1 MPLAR
6 TTNHSATLIDNFLF
20 NSLEHHVISENI
32 VFGITDHLPNF
43 LIINKLS
50 TLPKNYKL
58 FKRDYSKLDS
68 EAHICEV
75 GNVNW
80 SEVLGSESGAT
91 DVNIVFQNSY
101 DPITE
106 IINKHAPI
114 RKLFRKEIKSLSKPW
129 VTPGIKPSIRNKE
142 KFYKRI
148 IETRNP
154 YF

>member
-1 MPLAR
+1 ML
-6 TTNHSATLIDNFLF
+6 LILNVL
-20 NSLEHHVISENI
+20 SV
-32 VFGITDHLPNF
+32 T

-68 EAHICEV
+68 EALTSEV

-80 SEVLGSESGAT
+80 SEVLGVECGAT
-91 DVNIVFQNSY
+91 DVKTVFQNF
-101 DPITE
+101 DDRIAE

-114 RKLFRKEIKSLSKPW
+114 RKLSRKEIKSLSKPW
-129 VTPGIKPSIRNKE
+129 VTPGIKTSIRNKE
-142 KFYKRI
+142 EFNKRF

-154 YF
+154 YFLTN

>member
-1 MPLAR
+1 ML
-6 TTNHSATLIDNFLF
+6 LILKVL
-20 NSLEHHVISENI
+20 SV
-32 VFGITDHLPNF
+32 T

-68 EAHICEV
+68 EALISEV
-75 GNVNW
+75 RNVNC

-91 DVNIVFQNSY
+91 DVNSVFQSFY
-101 DPITE
+101 DRITE

-114 RKLFRKEIKSLSKPW
+114 RKLSRKEIKSLSKPW
-129 VTPGIKPSIRNKE
+129 VTPGIKTSIRNKD
-142 KFYKRI
+142 KFYKRL